1 MQGRSFTSIS
11 LALPL
16 MIIFMAI
23 VIVLGLTGCKE
34 DKGSKAAQN
43 QTDKIKTDSVD
54 GDFYRVDVKVPEPEP
69 EPIIEEPDPEPIPD
83 FVPEVSFPDPRPLL
97 REERARALRGRRS
110 SLSRMSDSH
119 ITTQNDTPQYH
130 LQDEDYQQGET
141 TFAQDVST
149 LPVDRTRILTAD
161 MRIPAILEDG
171 INTQMAGRVI
181 AVVDRD
187 VLSPNGKKVLLPA
200 YTKVVCFYEG
210 LSDAHSSRL
219 SLQCKRLIRPDG
231 SSVALTDATS
241 ADQMGRSGLS
251 GDLDNRNFEK
261 YGVAL
266 GVSIISAL
274 AQSSASLNKN
284 EAFGNA
290 TNQLSNNLG
299 QVTQQV
305 LEKNLDIRPILTIP
319 QGTKIHI
326 IPFND
331 IVMLK
336 PQPVLNQSDVNE
348 RGVPNHTPQ

>member
-1 MQGRSFTSIS
+1 MQGRSVTSLS
-11 LALPL
+11 FVFPL
-16 MIIFMAI
+16 II
-23 VIVLGLTGCKE
+23 LTLTGCKE
-34 DKGSKAAQN
+34 EKASKAAQK
-43 QTDKIKTDSVD
+43 QTDTSQTDVVD
-54 GDFYRVDVKVPEPEP
+54 GDFYRVDVKIPEPEP
-69 EPIIEEPDPEPIPD
+69 EPIIEEPKPDPIPD

-97 REERARALRGRRS
+97 REERARSLRGRRS
-110 SLSRMSDSH
+110 ALSRQFNSH
-119 ITTQNDTPQYH
+119 VTTQNEAPSYH

-141 TFAQDVST
+141 TFVQDVST

-251 GDLDNRNFEK
+251 GDLDNRSFEK

-266 GVSIISAL
+266 GISIISAL

-326 IPFND
+326 IPFHD

-336 PQPVLNQSDVNE
+336 PQPVLNQSGVNE
-348 RGVPNHTPQ
+348 GHMHKHVSQQ